1 MFLNSPINNGVDYS
15 DQYVII
21 SVNKNRAGSKMME
34 KWDLYDRDRN
44 KIGKQIT
51 RGEDMA
57 PDEFHSVVHV
67 CIFNSNGEMLIQQRQ
82 PFKQGWPNLW
92 DITCG
97 GSAVAGDTSQQAASR
112 ELFEELGIDYDFE
125 SMRPQFTINFERGF
139 DDYYLINYDIDLNQL
154 TLQAEEVQAVKWAS
168 KEEILELIKQNQFI
182 PYYESIISFLFESR
196 NRYGSIRH

>member
-1 MFLNSPINNGVDYS
+1 
-15 DQYVII
+15 
-21 SVNKNRAGSKMME
+21 
-34 KWDLYDRDRN
+34 
-44 KIGKQIT
+44 
-51 RGEDMA
+51 
-57 PDEFHSVVHV
+57 
-67 CIFNSNGEMLIQQRQ
+67 MLIQQRQ

>member
-1 MFLNSPINNGVDYS
+1 
-15 DQYVII
+15 
-21 SVNKNRAGSKMME
+21 
-34 KWDLYDRDRN
+34 
-44 KIGKQIT
+44 
-51 RGEDMA
+51 MA

-112 ELFEELGIDYDFE
+112 ELFEELGIHYDFE

-139 DDYYLINYDIDLNQL
+139 DDYYLIDYDIDLNEL
-154 TLQAEEVQAVKWAS
+154 TLQTEEVQAVKWAS
-168 KEEILELIKQNQFI
+168 KEEILELIKLNKFI

-196 NRYGSIRH
+196 NQYGSIRH

>member
-1 MFLNSPINNGVDYS
+1 
-15 DQYVII
+15 
-21 SVNKNRAGSKMME
+21 ME
-34 KWDLYDRDRN
+34 KWDLYDRDRH

-57 PDEFHSVVHV
+57 PNEFHSVVHV

-112 ELFEELGIDYDFE
+112 ELFEELGIHYDFE

-139 DDYYLINYDIDLNQL
+139 DDYYLIDYDIDLNEL
-154 TLQAEEVQAVKWAS
+154 TLQTEEVQAVKWAS
-168 KEEILELIKQNQFI
+168 KEEILELIKLNKFI

-196 NRYGSIRH
+196 NQYGSIRH